1 VAPQS
6 EKAVHRGWTGLLES
20 SSGLLSVPGVE
31 VDDARDDSW
40 RRCFVASA
48 YLPTKP
54 SHVGVDVDGLAYPL
68 HHHMTCSHQ
77 TRGQGV
83 LSGVALSHHAAVGGG
98 AFLGNV
104 KPLDLDIRW
113 SVDCLGTYVI
123 ESSHGV
129 NHFYQGTLILCQ
141 SHHGTFTCIC
151 GGLATSRGDGMDS
164 STRVYVVR
172 CTWAPAATS
181 YLDRQ

>member
-6 EKAVHRGWTGLLES
+6 EKAVHRGWTGLPES

-68 HHHMTCSHQ
+68 HHHTTCSHQ
-77 TRGQGV
+77 MRGQGV

-98 AFLGNV
+98 AFPGNV

-113 SVDCLGTYVI
+113 SVDCLGTCVI

-141 SHHGTFTCIC
+141 SHHGTFMCIC
-151 GGLATSRGDGMDS
+151 GGLATSRGDGTDS
-164 STRVYVVR
+164 ST
-172 CTWAPAATS
+172 
-181 YLDRQ
+181 